1 MNIRRI
7 FAAAVMMGTVS
18 VAMGDGM
25 IVPTHPDIAVRG
37 HWAVRYHRVNIKVRD
52 QVASVHI
59 DQEFVNIGRGMIEVE
74 YLFPVP
80 PDAAIDSMTMI
91 VDGKEYAARLLN
103 ADEARNVY
111 EEIVRKK
118 KDPALLEYAGFGLY
132 RTRAFPLTP
141 GKPCKVVVTY
151 KNLCPRDN
159 KLVEVWY
166 PLNTEKFSAK
176 AIEDVSVKVD
186 IRNDRSDIA
195 AVYSPTHDLTV
206 DRRKTNHVVATFSAK
221 NVIPQTDF
229 QVFYKATNEKVAAT
243 LLTHMASGDADG
255 YFMLL
260 AAPSPRKPDRK
271 PMDKDVLVVLD
282 RSGSMSGKK
291 IEQAVESAKF
301 IVNNLNPGDRFNVI
315 TYSDSVEKIFDSLVA
330 AGRDNIKEARRRLGD
345 VQATG
350 GTDIHSALGEAMD
363 VLDKKADGDAD
374 RPAYVIF
381 LTDGKPTV
389 GNTNEKD
396 IIADTQK
403 ANRSGARMFV
413 FGVGYDVNVR
423 LLDRLAIENRG
434 RSDYVKPNEP
444 IESKIS
450 ALYRKIKNP
459 VMTDLAVKVPG
470 VRLFNVY
477 PREIPDLFEGDQ
489 IVLFGRY
496 DGKDAAGLP
505 VEVAGGGQGQLL
517 ITGEYLGAKKS
528 FEYPAALRTRPN
540 KPSNVFIERLWA
552 MRRVGYLLDEV
563 QLHGRSDEVVDEITR
578 LGKKYGIMTP
588 YTSFLADET
597 TALHSEAEV
606 HKKADEVAYKLAGTI
621 SGAGGQ
627 MAAGT
632 RQQLKEAR
640 NAPAPTDADAG
651 SSVMQG
657 NTNREDYEAGRTET
671 VANVRQVGNQGI
683 YRRGD
688 NVWIASN
695 ATDVDPEKDE
705 DKIRDVNRFSEEYFE
720 LVRKNTVEQNQVLS
734 SQRGDEELLIRLR
747 GQVYRI
753 K

>member
-1 MNIRRI
+1 MNVRRI
-7 FAAAVMMGTVS
+7 IAAAVIAGIVS
-18 VAMGDGM
+18 AAMGDGM
-25 IVPTHPDIAVRG
+25 IVPTDPDIRVRG
-37 HWAVRYHRVNIKVRD
+37 HWAVKYHRVNIKVRD

-59 DQEFVNIGRGMIEVE
+59 DQEFVNTGRGMIEVE

-80 PDAAIDSMTMI
+80 PEAAIDSMTMI
-91 VDGKEYAARLLN
+91 VDGKEYAARMLD
-103 ADEARNVY
+103 ADEARGVY

-132 RTRAFPLTP
+132 RTRAFPLEP

-151 KNLCPRDN
+151 KNICPRDN
-159 KLVEVWY
+159 NLVEVWY

-176 AIEDVSVKVD
+176 PIEDLSVKVD
-186 IRNDRSDIA
+186 IRNDHSDIA
-195 AVYSPTHDLTV
+195 AVYSPTHDLDV
-206 DRRKTNHVVATFSAK
+206 DRRGANHVIATYSAK

-229 QVFYKATNEKVAAT
+229 QVFYKAANEKVAAT
-243 LLTHMASGDADG
+243 LLTRKTSGGGNG

-260 AAPSPRKPDRK
+260 VAPSPRKPSRK

-330 AGRDNIKEARRRLGD
+330 AGGDNIKEARRRLDD

-389 GNTNEKD
+389 GNTNEED
-396 IIADTQK
+396 ILSDTK
-403 ANRSGARMFV
+403 RANRGARMFV

-423 LLDRLAIENRG
+423 LLDKLAIENKG
-434 RSDYVKPNEP
+434 RSDYVKPDEP

-470 VRLFNVY
+470 VRLFDVY
-477 PREIPDLFEGDQ
+477 PREVPDLFEGDQ

-496 DGKDAAGLP
+496 DARDAERLP
-505 VEVAGGGQGQLL
+505 SDKVGMGAGQLV
-517 ITGEYLGAKKS
+517 ITGKYLGS
-528 FEYPAALRTRPN
+528 MQTFECPVNLRTRTN
-540 KPSNVFIERLWA
+540 RRANAFIERLWA
-552 MRRVGYLLDEV
+552 MRRVGYLLDEI
-563 QLHGRSDEVVDEITR
+563 QLHGRSDEVIDEIIR
-578 LGKKYGIMTP
+578 LGMKYGIMTP
-588 YTSFLADET
+588 YTSFLAEET
-597 TALHSEAEV
+597 TALHSEAELRL
-606 HKKADEVAYKLAGTI
+606 KAGKVAEDLKSTTT
-621 SGAGGQ
+621 GAGGQ
-627 MAAGT
+627 MTASA
-632 RQQLKEAR
+632 RQVLKEAK
-640 NAPAPTDADAG
+640 NAPAAPADAAPG
-651 SSVMQG
+651 VAVMQG
-657 NTNREDYEAGRTET
+657 NTNRRDYETDRTET
-671 VANVRQVGNQGI
+671 VANVRQAGNQGV
-683 YRRGD
+683 YRRKG

-695 ATDVDPEKDE
+695 ATDVDPEKDR
-705 DKIRDVNRFSEEYFE
+705 DKIQNIERFSKEYFE
-720 LVRKNTVEQNQVLS
+720 LVRHNTVEENRILS
-734 SQRGDEELLIRLR
+734 LQQGNEELVIRLR
-747 GQVYRI
+747 GQVYNI